1 MVLHRFLL
9 NAFSQYLV
17 FWCMTIMLAF
27 ARHNDAAKF
36 KYPIHL
42 FIFIPLHLL
51 YIASILSGAFWTEM
65 VICDYETNRVYPRIF
80 FFQYALFYTTYII
93 FFVLHCK
100 GYFLQWHPDTQ
111 VLLNSLQKSQ
121 RSQTG

>member
-80 FFQYALFYTTYII
+80 FFQYALFTRLTS
-93 FFVLHCK
+93 FSSFCTARATSCS
-100 GYFLQWHPDTQ
+100 GTQ
-111 VLLNSLQKSQ
+111 TPKSC
-121 RSQTG
+121 